1 MMKSL
6 LSHHEIAI
14 LFLLLDAP
22 NQVAPGDP
30 DAIALQEARLVEIG
44 STAFDDGRFRLTPAG
59 AELLRRLGM
68 TAG

>member
-22 NQVAPGDP
+22 NQVAPDNP
-30 DAIALQEARLVEIG
+30 DAIALQEARLVEIV
-44 STAFDDGRFRLTPAG
+44 SAPFYDGKFRLTPAG

-68 TAG
+68 TGD

>member
-1 MMKSL
+1 MMRSL

-30 DAIALQEARLVEIG
+30 DAIALQEARLVEIV
-44 STAFDDGRFRLTPAG
+44 STTFDDERLRLTPAG

-68 TAG
+68 TAS

>member
-1 MMKSL
+1 MRSP

-22 NQVAPGDP
+22 SQVAPGDA
-30 DAIALQEARLVEIG
+30 DAIALQEARLVEIV
-44 STAFDDGRFRLTPAG
+44 STAFDDERLRLTPAG

-68 TAG
+68 TAS

>member
-1 MMKSL
+1 MMRSL

-22 NQVAPGDP
+22 SQVEPGDP
-30 DAIALQEARLVEIG
+30 DAVALQEASLVEIVP
-44 STAFDDGRFRLTPAG
+44 SAFDEGGFRLTPAG

-68 TAG
+68 TAD

>member
-22 NQVAPGDP
+22 HQVAPGDP
-30 DAIALQEARLVEIG
+30 DVIALQEARLVEIV

-68 TAG
+68 TVG

>member
-1 MMKSL
+1 MRSL

-30 DAIALQEARLVEIG
+30 DAVALQEASLVEVVP
-44 STAFDDGRFRLTPAG
+44 TVFDEGRFRITSAG
-59 AELLRRLGM
+59 EELLRRLGM

>member
-1 MMKSL
+1 MMRSL

-30 DAIALQEARLVEIG
+30 DAIALQEASLVEIVP
-44 STAFDDGRFRLTPAG
+44 TALDDGRFRLTPAG

-68 TAG
+68 AAG

>member
-1 MMKSL
+1 MKSL

-22 NQVAPGDP
+22 NQVALCDP
-30 DAIALQEARLVEIG
+30 DAIALQEASLVEIV
-44 STAFDDGRFRLTPAG
+44 STAFDDCRFRLTPAG

-68 TAG
+68 TTG

>member
-1 MMKSL
+1 MRL
-6 LSHHEIAI
+6 PLSHHEIAI

-30 DAIALQEARLVEIG
+30 DAIALQEASLVEVVP
-44 STAFDDGRFRLTPAG
+44 TVFDEGGFRLTSAG

>member
-30 DAIALQEARLVEIG
+30 DAIALQEARLVEIVP
-44 STAFDDGRFRLTPAG
+44 TAFDDGRFRVTPAG
-59 AELLRRLGM
+59 AELLRRLRM
-68 TAG
+68 TAD